1 VGDLGVDFEIVEVA
15 YVVACQLSE
24 RDLDNNVF
32 GYALICLWEKVRMG
46 VTQLGGLLSVGV
58 AANGAFARGGGE

>member
-1 VGDLGVDFEIVEVA
+1 VGDLGVGFKIVEVA

-24 RDLDNNVF
+24 RDLNNDVF
-32 GYALICLWEKVRMG
+32 GYALICLWDKVHMG

-58 AANGAFARGGGE
+58 AVSGASAGGGGE